1 MLKNRKY
8 PKLFEPLKVNKVVLK
23 NRIISAPLGS
33 LTDKSISGIGMII
46 RGTSGCVNDGRSRI
60 SPGPY
65 CFADIKQSEKVRE
78 QVSVIRQ
85 RGAKAEFE
93 LCHVGQFAHVK
104 DGDFAI
110 GPVSFTRKDGTKVH
124 GMNEEMMDYVCDKF
138 AEAALDAKEY
148 GFDMVMLHFAHGWLP
163 AQFLSPYFNKRNDEY
178 GGCFENRIKFP
189 TMIVDRVR
197 KAVGPDF
204 ALDMR
209 ISGSEHVEGGMD
221 PEEVVRFVKSI
232 ENKIDMVHI
241 SCGMERDLETMVHM
255 STTTYQPH
263 KYNIQWSKR
272 MKEAVNIPV
281 AVVGA
286 IMTPEEAEDI
296 LESGAADAVV
306 IGRQIIAD
314 PFWVTKA
321 WEERSED
328 IVPCLRCLNCYNSYQ
343 QGMDKNRGMKCLPN
357 CSVNPRYLHE
367 DRVPVK
373 LPLAEVKKKV
383 VVIGGGPAGCKAA
396 LTACE
401 RGHDVYL
408 YEKESRLGGQLHCA
422 DFDESKQDLKRYKDY
437 LKTQLYKSDVKV
449 ILNTEVTPKML
460 NEINPDTVIIAI
472 GAAPIVPSIKGY
484 DRKNVYTAIDAYP
497 NLDKIGQDV
506 VIIGGGA
513 IGCEL
518 SVHLAG
524 SGKNVTIVELTGR
537 LNQTSNQYAFTGL
550 NQKMKS
556 FNNIKVMLNTSCNEI
571 KDNEVIASDRQN
583 NIYTIKA
590 DTVILAAGMRS
601 RKDEANSFF
610 GYVQDTNI
618 IGDANKVGTVWE
630 ATHDGYYIS
639 AKL

>member
-46 RGTSGCVNDGRSRI
+46 RGTSGCVNDGRSRM

-93 LCHVGQFAHVK
+93 LCHVGQFAHVQ

-110 GPVSFTRKDGTKVH
+110 GPVSFTRKDGTEVR
-124 GMNEEMMDYVCDKF
+124 GMDEGMMDYVCDKF
-138 AEAALDAKEY
+138 AEAALDAREY

-221 PEEVVRFVKSI
+221 PEEVVKFVKSI

-263 KYNIQWSKR
+263 KYNVKWSKR

-296 LESGAADAVV
+296 LESGEADAVV
-306 IGRQIIAD
+306 IGRQLIAD

-321 WEERSED
+321 WEGRSED

-373 LPLAEVKKKV
+373 IPLSEVKKKV

-396 LTACE
+396 LTACK

-437 LKTQLYKSDVKV
+437 LITQLNKSDVKV

-460 NEINPDTVIIAI
+460 NEINPDTVIVAI
-472 GAAPIVPSIKGY
+472 GAVPVVPPIKGY

-518 SVHLAG
+518 SVHLAEN
-524 SGKNVTIVELTGR
+524 GKNVTIVELKGK
-537 LNQTSNQYAFTGL
+537 LNQTSNQYVFTGL

-556 FNNIKVMLNTSCNEI
+556 LNNIKVMLNTSCNEI
-571 KDNEVIASDRQN
+571 KDDEVIVSDRQN

-618 IGDANKVGTVWE
+618 IGDANRVGTVWE